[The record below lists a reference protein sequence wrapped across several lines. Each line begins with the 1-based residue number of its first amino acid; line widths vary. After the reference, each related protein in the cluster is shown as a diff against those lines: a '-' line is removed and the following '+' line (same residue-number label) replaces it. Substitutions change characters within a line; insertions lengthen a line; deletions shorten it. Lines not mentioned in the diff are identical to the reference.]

1 MTLLQVTEDLFF
13 PYEGLLVYV
22 LQESGKKKKKSV
34 KTWRQSPRRG
44 CMVVNA
50 LSP

>member
-22 LQESGKKKKKSV
+22 LQESGKKKKKI
-34 KTWRQSPRRG
+34 
-44 CMVVNA
+44 C
-50 LSP
+50 